1 MRLKYTSKCKEAAR
15 KRCGN
20 EYLVLLGKEYN
31 LKYSKRYPENKV
43 GEIVVIKWNEQ
54 NKAK

>member
-43 GEIVVIKWNEQ
+43 GKIVVIK
-54 NKAK
+54 